1 MVVEAVVAADGHRPR
16 GRARVPAGQRH
27 ARASGHACLSGS
39 AEDGLGASTPAFAR
53 DLSGRVH
60 KRTLARRMGAGRVR
74 LRTRGAR
81 ACAKSDTRRPIRAIT
96 SPFVHTPPIGV
107 CKVGHEKADSGG
119 LVSGKAHGTP
129 ARVHKRTR
137 RRARG
142 QRARGVD
149 SRRARAVGRNDLF
162 GLTRAA

>member
-81 ACAKSDTRRPIRAIT
+81 ACAKSDTRRPIRAFAR
-96 SPFVHTPPIGV
+96 PFVHTGRPGV
-107 CKVGHEKADSGG
+107 CIVGREAGHTALYLS
-119 LVSGKAHGTP
+119 VCAHGTP
-129 ARVHKRTR
+129 RRVQSRTMPAVVYQGLAAHKNKSFDV
-137 RRARG
+137 A
-142 QRARGVD
+142 D
-149 SRRARAVGRNDLF
+149 EFMLF
-162 GLTRAA
+162 PMSQ

>member
-53 DLSGRVH
+53 DLGGRVH
-60 KRTLARRMGAGRVR
+60 KRTLAWRMGAGRVR
-74 LRTRGAR
+74 LCTRGARACAKSDTEPAVSRRSCPLVHTGAR

-107 CKVGHEKADSGG
+107 CKVGHVTGRMAPLLS
-119 LVSGKAHGTP
+119 VCAH
-129 ARVHKRTR
+129 AAYWRVRSRTR
-137 RRARG
+137 EG
-142 QRARGVD
+142 
-149 SRRARAVGRNDLF
+149 
-162 GLTRAA
+162 